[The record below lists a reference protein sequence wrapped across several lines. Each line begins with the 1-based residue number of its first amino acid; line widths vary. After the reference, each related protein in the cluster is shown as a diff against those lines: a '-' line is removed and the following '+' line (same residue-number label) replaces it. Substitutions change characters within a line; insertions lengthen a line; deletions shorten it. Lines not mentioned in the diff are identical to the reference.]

1 MYPNG
6 AAISAEGV
14 EEGEDSAERV
24 GWSFFWQTP
33 GSFSPYIVGYALL
46 LLPASLPALTSIQFR
61 FLLALGALPAAVVF
75 VAVYGLRE
83 APRGE
88 SESVNSSVAISAP
101 AAGPA
106 ASRGGL
112 GALKEAIAQ
121 HPEYLRTL
129 SGTASTWCL
138 YDVSYYGTVI
148 FTPQILGQI
157 FTSSETLS
165 DLFWQSLAVAGF
177 GLLGILAAIPAMRR
191 FGGTWLSLW
200 GFVMMGVAFAAF
212 GVLFALSPSGL
223 TGVKFGVF
231 CLMSFS
237 QSWGCNL
244 STYVLPT
251 QLFPR
256 EVRATF
262 HGLSAASGK
271 VGAVIGTFLFA
282 PVLASL
288 GIVGVMWCQVAVCIA
303 GVLCTHFLLPDAS
316 PSKLAAARSGAT
328 AASFNGEVELDDAVD
343 MGDESDESA
352 KSLLRS

>member
-1 MYPNG
+1 MYPNS

-61 FLLALGALPAAVVF
+61 FLLTLGALPAAIVF
-75 VAVYGLRE
+75 VAVYRLVE
-83 APRGE
+83 TPR
-88 SESVNSSVAISAP
+88 SADSANSSVGGGGNGSTG
-101 AAGPA
+101 GPA
-106 ASRGGL
+106 TRGGF

-121 HPEYLRTL
+121 HPGYLRVL
-129 SGTASTWCL
+129 SGTASTWLL
-138 YDVSYYGTVI
+138 YDVSYYGTAI
-148 FTPQILGQI
+148 FTPQILSEI
-157 FTSSETLS
+157 FTSSESLS

-177 GLLGILAAIPAMRR
+177 GLLGILAAIPALRR

-200 GFVMMGVAFAAF
+200 GFVVMGVAFAAF

-231 CLMSFS
+231 CFMSFS

-244 STYVLPT
+244 STFVLPT
-251 QLFPR
+251 QLFPS
-256 EVRATF
+256 EVRGTF

-271 VGAVIGTFLFA
+271 VGAVIGTFLFV

-288 GIVGVMWCQVAVCIA
+288 GIVGVMWMQVAVCVA

-316 PSKLAAARSGAT
+316 PTKLAAARSGAT
-328 AASFNGEVELDDAVD
+328 AASFNGEVELDAVD
-343 MGDESDESA
+343 MGDDSDESA